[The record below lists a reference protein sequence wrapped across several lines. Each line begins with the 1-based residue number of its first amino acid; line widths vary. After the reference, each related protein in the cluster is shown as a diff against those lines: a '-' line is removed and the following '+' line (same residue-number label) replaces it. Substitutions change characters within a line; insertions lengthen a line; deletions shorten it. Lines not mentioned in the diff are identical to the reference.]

1 MNERFAYLP
10 ADLKVRIGI
19 LHFIMLSKR
28 VQELPPAL
36 KLNILGFLTDSKH
49 FLVFKRNLKTQL
61 LESILI
67 DGWLYWFFRSSVQ
80 WPQAWPTQT
89 ESERNW

>member
-1 MNERFAYLP
+1 MNEKVACLP
-10 ADLKVRIGI
+10 EELKGLIRVFH
-19 LHFIMLSKR
+19 LTMLSKR